1 MPCYAEATPSE
12 GKLGECIT
20 TGKRRS
26 MTDEPA
32 RRLDTPTDDPIV
44 TVIVDR
50 LRHELDASL
59 LYHRSAHTEDVIQ
72 QTIALAKLDALD
84 AHSMLLLAIA
94 AAFHDAG
101 FLVTRSGHESI
112 SADMATAAMAEDKR
126 FSQKDIDMVA
136 NMIMDTQVYQ
146 IGAVHRPKTPLSA
159 WLLDADLA
167 NFGRDDFFEQFHLV
181 ALENKIEPDCLISAT
196 IDLMDRHTWQSPA
209 GSACF
214 ESKKRKNREALTQAS
229 F

>member
-1 MPCYAEATPSE
+1 
-12 GKLGECIT
+12 
-20 TGKRRS
+20 
-26 MTDEPA
+26 MTEDPVIEIDA
-32 RRLDTPTDDPIV
+32 AADDPIV
-44 TVIVDR
+44 TGILDR
-50 LRHELDASL
+50 LRRELDGSL
-59 LYHRSAHTEDVIQ
+59 VYHRAAHTEDVIQ
-72 QTIALAKLDALD
+72 QVLALAKLDALD

-101 FLVTRSGHESI
+101 FLLARSGHESI
-112 SADMATAAMAEDKR
+112 SADMATAAMAEEKR
-126 FSQKDIDMVA
+126 FSQKDINIVA

-146 IGAVHRPKTPLSA
+146 IGAVHRPNTPLSP

-181 ALENKIEPDCLISAT
+181 ALENKIEPDRLVATT

-214 ESKKRKNREALTQAS
+214 ESKKRRNREALTQAS

>member
-1 MPCYAEATPSE
+1 
-12 GKLGECIT
+12 
-20 TGKRRS
+20 
-26 MTDEPA
+26 MTDDHSTGLDAPA
-32 RRLDTPTDDPIV
+32 NDPMV
-44 TVIVDR
+44 TGIVDR
-50 LRHELDASL
+50 LRRELDASL
-59 LYHRSAHTEDVIQ
+59 SYHRPAHTEDVVQ
-72 QTIALAKLDALD
+72 QALTLAKLDALD
-84 AHSMLLLAIA
+84 AHSMLLIAVA

-101 FLVTRSGHESI
+101 FLVTRSGHESVG
-112 SADMATAAMAEDKR
+112 ADMATAAMAKDKR
-126 FSQKDIDMVA
+126 FSQKDIDIVA

-146 IGAVHRPKTPLSA
+146 TGAVHRSNTPLSA

-181 ALENKIEPDCLISAT
+181 ALENKIEPDCLVSPT

-214 ESKKRKNREALTQAS
+214 ESKKHKNREALTQAS

>member
-1 MPCYAEATPSE
+1 
-12 GKLGECIT
+12 
-20 TGKRRS
+20 
-26 MTDEPA
+26 MTDDLTMELA
-32 RRLDTPTDDPIV
+32 AATDDPIV
-44 TVIVDR
+44 TSILDLLGR
-50 LRHELDASL
+50 ELDASL
-59 LYHRSAHTEDVIQ
+59 AYHRAAHTEDVIQ
-72 QTIALAKLDALD
+72 QTLALAKLDALD
-84 AHSMLLLAIA
+84 GHSMLLLAIA

-112 SADMATAAMAEDKR
+112 GADMATAAMAEDKR
-126 FSQKDIDMVA
+126 FSQEDIDSVA
-136 NMIMDTQVYQ
+136 HMIMDTQVYQ
-146 IGAVHRPKTPLSA
+146 VGAVHRPNTPLSP

-181 ALENKIEPDCLISAT
+181 ALENKIEPDCLVSTT

>member
-1 MPCYAEATPSE
+1 
-12 GKLGECIT
+12 
-20 TGKRRS
+20 
-26 MTDEPA
+26 MTDDHSTGLDAPA
-32 RRLDTPTDDPIV
+32 NDPMV
-44 TVIVDR
+44 TGIVDR
-50 LRHELDASL
+50 LRRELDASL
-59 LYHRSAHTEDVIQ
+59 SYHTPAHTEDVVHQ
-72 QTIALAKLDALD
+72 ALALAKLDALD
-84 AHSMLLLAIA
+84 AHSMLLIAVA

-112 SADMATAAMAEDKR
+112 SADMATSAMARDKR
-126 FSQKDIDMVA
+126 FSQTDIGLVA
-136 NMIMDTQVYQ
+136 DMIMDTQVYQ
-146 IGAVHRPKTPLSA
+146 TGAVHRSNTPLSA

>member
-1 MPCYAEATPSE
+1 
-12 GKLGECIT
+12 
-20 TGKRRS
+20 
-26 MTDEPA
+26 MTDDHSTGLDAPA
-32 RRLDTPTDDPIV
+32 NDPMV
-44 TVIVDR
+44 TGIVDR
-50 LRHELDASL
+50 LRRELDASL
-59 LYHRSAHTEDVIQ
+59 SYHRPAHTEDVVQ
-72 QTIALAKLDALD
+72 QALTLAKLDALD
-84 AHSMLLLAIA
+84 AHSMLLIAVA

-101 FLVTRSGHESI
+101 FLVTRSGHESVG
-112 SADMATAAMAEDKR
+112 ADMATAAMAKDKR
-126 FSQKDIDMVA
+126 FSQKDIDIVA

-146 IGAVHRPKTPLSA
+146 TGAVHRSNTPLSA

-181 ALENKIEPDCLISAT
+181 ALENKIEPECLVSAT

>member
-1 MPCYAEATPSE
+1 
-12 GKLGECIT
+12 
-20 TGKRRS
+20 
-26 MTDEPA
+26 MTDDHSTGLDAPA
-32 RRLDTPTDDPIV
+32 NDPMV
-44 TVIVDR
+44 TGIVDR
-50 LRHELDASL
+50 LRRELDASL
-59 LYHRSAHTEDVIQ
+59 SYHRPAHTEDVVQ
-72 QTIALAKLDALD
+72 QALTLAKLDALD
-84 AHSMLLLAIA
+84 AHSMLLIAVA

-112 SADMATAAMAEDKR
+112 SADMATSAMAGDKR
-126 FSQKDIDMVA
+126 FSQTDIGLVA
-136 NMIMDTQVYQ
+136 DMIMDTQVYQ
-146 IGAVHRPKTPLSA
+146 TGAVHRSNTPLSA

>member
-20 TGKRRS
+20 TGKRQS

-44 TVIVDR
+44 TGIVDR

-59 LYHRSAHTEDVIQ
+59 HYHRPAHTEDVIQ
-72 QTIALAKLDALD
+72 QTLALAKLDALD
-84 AHSMLLLAIA
+84 AHSLLLLAIA

-126 FSQKDIDMVA
+126 FSQKDIDIVA

-146 IGAVHRPKTPLSA
+146 IGAVHRPNTPLSP

-167 NFGRDDFFEQFHLV
+167 NFGRDDFFEQFHLI
-181 ALENKIEPDCLISAT
+181 ALENNIEPDRLVSTT

-214 ESKKRKNREALTQAS
+214 ESKKWKNREALTQAS

>member
-1 MPCYAEATPSE
+1 
-12 GKLGECIT
+12 
-20 TGKRRS
+20 
-26 MTDEPA
+26 MTDDHSTGLDAPA
-32 RRLDTPTDDPIV
+32 NDPMV
-44 TVIVDR
+44 TGIVDR
-50 LRHELDASL
+50 LRRELDASL
-59 LYHRSAHTEDVIQ
+59 SYHRPAHTEDVVQ
-72 QTIALAKLDALD
+72 QALTLAKLDALD
-84 AHSMLLLAIA
+84 AHSMLLIAVA

-112 SADMATAAMAEDKR
+112 SADMATSAMAGDKR
-126 FSQKDIDMVA
+126 FSQTDIGLVA
-136 NMIMDTQVYQ
+136 DMIMDTQVYQ
-146 IGAVHRPKTPLSA
+146 TGAVHRSNTPLAA

>member
-1 MPCYAEATPSE
+1 
-12 GKLGECIT
+12 
-20 TGKRRS
+20 
-26 MTDEPA
+26 MTDDHSTGLDAPA
-32 RRLDTPTDDPIV
+32 NDPMV
-44 TVIVDR
+44 TGIVDR
-50 LRHELDASL
+50 LRRELDASL
-59 LYHRSAHTEDVIQ
+59 SYHRPAHTEDVVHQ
-72 QTIALAKLDALD
+72 ALALAKLDALD
-84 AHSMLLLAIA
+84 AHSMLLIAVA

-101 FLVTRSGHESI
+101 FLVTRSGHESVG
-112 SADMATAAMAEDKR
+112 ADMATAAMAKDKR
-126 FSQKDIDMVA
+126 FSQKDIDIVA

-146 IGAVHRPKTPLSA
+146 TGAVHRSNTPLSA

>member
-1 MPCYAEATPSE
+1 
-12 GKLGECIT
+12 
-20 TGKRRS
+20 
-26 MTDEPA
+26 MTDDHSTG
-32 RRLDTPTDDPIV
+32 LDATANDPMV
-44 TVIVDR
+44 TGIVDR
-50 LRHELDASL
+50 LRRELDASL
-59 LYHRSAHTEDVIQ
+59 SYHRPAHTEDVVQ
-72 QTIALAKLDALD
+72 QALALAKLDALD
-84 AHSMLLLAIA
+84 AHSMLLIAVA

-112 SADMATAAMAEDKR
+112 SADMATSAMAGDKR
-126 FSQKDIDMVA
+126 FSQTDIDLVA
-136 NMIMDTQVYQ
+136 DMIMDTQVYQ
-146 IGAVHRPKTPLSA
+146 TGAVHRPNTPLSA

-181 ALENKIEPDCLISAT
+181 ALENKIELDCLVSAT

>member
-1 MPCYAEATPSE
+1 MS
-12 GKLGECIT
+12 
-20 TGKRRS
+20 
-26 MTDEPA
+26 DDPA
-32 RRLDTPTDDPIV
+32 IQVKALTDDPIV
-44 TVIVDR
+44 TGILYR
-50 LRHELDASL
+50 LRRELDASL
-59 LYHRSAHTEDVIQ
+59 SYHRPAHTEDVIQ
-72 QTIALAKLDALD
+72 QTLALAKLDALD
-84 AHSMLLLAIA
+84 AHSMLLLTAA

-112 SADMATAAMAEDKR
+112 SADMATSAMAGDKR
-126 FSQKDIDMVA
+126 FSQTDIDLVA
-136 NMIMDTQVYQ
+136 DMIMDTQVYQ
-146 IGAVHRPKTPLSA
+146 TGAVHRPNTPLSA

-181 ALENKIEPDCLISAT
+181 ALENKIEPDCLVFAT

>member
-1 MPCYAEATPSE
+1 
-12 GKLGECIT
+12 
-20 TGKRRS
+20 
-26 MTDEPA
+26 
-32 RRLDTPTDDPIV
+32 
-44 TVIVDR
+44 VDR
-50 LRHELDASL
+50 LRRELDASL
-59 LYHRSAHTEDVIQ
+59 SYHRPAHTEDVVQ
-72 QTIALAKLDALD
+72 QALTLAKLDALD
-84 AHSMLLLAIA
+84 AHSMLLIAVA

-101 FLVTRSGHESI
+101 FLVTRSGHESVG
-112 SADMATAAMAEDKR
+112 ADMATAAMAKDKR
-126 FSQKDIDMVA
+126 FSQKDIDIVA

-146 IGAVHRPKTPLSA
+146 TGAVHRSNTPLSA

-181 ALENKIEPDCLISAT
+181 ALENKIEPECLVSAT

-214 ESKKRKNREALTQAS
+214 ESKKHKNREALTQAS

>member
-1 MPCYAEATPSE
+1 
-12 GKLGECIT
+12 
-20 TGKRRS
+20 
-26 MTDEPA
+26 MTDDSA
-32 RRLDTPTDDPIV
+32 IGGNAAIDDPIV
-44 TVIVDR
+44 TGILDR
-50 LRHELDASL
+50 LRRELDASL
-59 LYHRSAHTEDVIQ
+59 VYHRATHTEDVIQ
-72 QTIALAKLDALD
+72 QTLALAKLDAVD

-112 SADMATAAMAEDKR
+112 SADMATAAMAEDSR

-146 IGAVHRPKTPLSA
+146 IGAVHRPNTPLSP

-167 NFGRDDFFEQFHLV
+167 NFGRDDFFEKFQLV
-181 ALENKIEPDCLISAT
+181 ALENKIEPDYLVSTT

>member
-1 MPCYAEATPSE
+1 
-12 GKLGECIT
+12 
-20 TGKRRS
+20 
-26 MTDEPA
+26 MTDDHSTGLDAPA
-32 RRLDTPTDDPIV
+32 NDPMV
-44 TVIVDR
+44 TGIVDR
-50 LRHELDASL
+50 LRRELDASL
-59 LYHRSAHTEDVIQ
+59 TYHRPAHTEDVVQ
-72 QTIALAKLDALD
+72 QALTLAKLDALD
-84 AHSMLLLAIA
+84 AHSMLLIAVA

-101 FLVTRSGHESI
+101 FLVTRSGHESVG
-112 SADMATAAMAEDKR
+112 ADMATAAMAKDKR
-126 FSQKDIDMVA
+126 FSQEDIDSVA
-136 NMIMDTQVYQ
+136 HMIMDTQVYQ
-146 IGAVHRPKTPLSA
+146 TGAVHRSNTPLSA

-181 ALENKIEPDCLISAT
+181 ALENKIEPECLVSAT

>member
-1 MPCYAEATPSE
+1 
-12 GKLGECIT
+12 
-20 TGKRRS
+20 
-26 MTDEPA
+26 MTDDPA
-32 RRLDTPTDDPIV
+32 IGGNAAIDDPIV
-44 TVIVDR
+44 TRILDR
-50 LRHELDASL
+50 LRRELDASL
-59 LYHRSAHTEDVIQ
+59 VYHRATHTEDVIQ
-72 QTIALAKLDALD
+72 QTLALAKLDALD

-112 SADMATAAMAEDKR
+112 SADMATAAMAEDSR

-146 IGAVHRPKTPLSA
+146 IGAVHRPNTPLSP

-167 NFGRDDFFEQFHLV
+167 NFGRDDFFEKFQLV
-181 ALENKIEPDCLISAT
+181 ALENKIEPDYLVSTT

>member
-1 MPCYAEATPSE
+1 
-12 GKLGECIT
+12 
-20 TGKRRS
+20 
-26 MTDEPA
+26 
-32 RRLDTPTDDPIV
+32 
-44 TVIVDR
+44 
-50 LRHELDASL
+50 
-59 LYHRSAHTEDVIQ
+59 
-72 QTIALAKLDALD
+72 
-84 AHSMLLLAIA
+84 MLLIAVA

-112 SADMATAAMAEDKR
+112 SADMATSAMAGDKR
-126 FSQKDIDMVA
+126 FSQTDIGLVA
-136 NMIMDTQVYQ
+136 DMIMDTQVYQ
-146 IGAVHRPKTPLSA
+146 TGAVHRSNTPLSA

>member
-1 MPCYAEATPSE
+1 
-12 GKLGECIT
+12 
-20 TGKRRS
+20 
-26 MTDEPA
+26 MTDDHSTGLDAPA
-32 RRLDTPTDDPIV
+32 NDPMV
-44 TVIVDR
+44 TGIVDR
-50 LRHELDASL
+50 LRRELDASL
-59 LYHRSAHTEDVIQ
+59 AYHRPAHTEDVVQ
-72 QTIALAKLDALD
+72 QALTLAKLDALD
-84 AHSMLLLAIA
+84 AHSMLLIAVA

-101 FLVTRSGHESI
+101 FLVTRSGHESVG
-112 SADMATAAMAEDKR
+112 ADMATAAMAKDKR
-126 FSQKDIDMVA
+126 FSQKDIDIVA

-146 IGAVHRPKTPLSA
+146 TGAVHRSNTPLSA

-167 NFGRDDFFEQFHLV
+167 NFGRDDFFEQFYLV
-181 ALENKIEPDCLISAT
+181 ALENKIEPECLVSAT

>member
-1 MPCYAEATPSE
+1 
-12 GKLGECIT
+12 
-20 TGKRRS
+20 
-26 MTDEPA
+26 MTDDHSTGLDAPA
-32 RRLDTPTDDPIV
+32 NDPMV
-44 TVIVDR
+44 TGIVDR
-50 LRHELDASL
+50 LRRELDASL
-59 LYHRSAHTEDVIQ
+59 AYHRPAHTEDVVQ
-72 QTIALAKLDALD
+72 QALTLAKLDALD
-84 AHSMLLLAIA
+84 AHSMLLIAVA

-101 FLVTRSGHESI
+101 FLVTRSGHESVG
-112 SADMATAAMAEDKR
+112 ADMATAAMAKDKR
-126 FSQKDIDMVA
+126 FSQKDIDIVA

-146 IGAVHRPKTPLSA
+146 TGAVHRSNTPLSA

-181 ALENKIEPDCLISAT
+181 ALENKIEPECLVSAT

>member
-1 MPCYAEATPSE
+1 
-12 GKLGECIT
+12 
-20 TGKRRS
+20 
-26 MTDEPA
+26 MTDDPA
-32 RRLDTPTDDPIV
+32 IEVNAAIDDPIV
-44 TVIVDR
+44 TGILDR
-50 LRHELDASL
+50 LRRELDASL
-59 LYHRSAHTEDVIQ
+59 VYHRAAHTEDVIQ
-72 QTIALAKLDALD
+72 QTVALAKLDALD

-126 FSQKDIDMVA
+126 FSQKDIDIVA

-146 IGAVHRPKTPLSA
+146 IGAVHRPNTPLSP

-167 NFGRDDFFEQFHLV
+167 NFGRDDFFEKFQLV
-181 ALENKIEPDCLISAT
+181 ALENKIEPDCLVSTT

-214 ESKKRKNREALTQAS
+214 GSKKRKNREALMQAS

>member
-1 MPCYAEATPSE
+1 
-12 GKLGECIT
+12 
-20 TGKRRS
+20 

-101 FLVTRSGHESI
+101 FLVARSGHESI
-112 SADMATAAMAEDKR
+112 GAEMATAAMVGDKR
-126 FSQKDIDMVA
+126 FSQTDIDLVTD
-136 NMIMDTQVYQ
+136 MIMDTQVYQ
-146 IGAVHRPKTPLSA
+146 IGAVHRPNTPLSP

-214 ESKKRKNREALTQAS
+214 ESKKHKNREALTQAS

>member
-1 MPCYAEATPSE
+1 
-12 GKLGECIT
+12 
-20 TGKRRS
+20 
-26 MTDEPA
+26 
-32 RRLDTPTDDPIV
+32 
-44 TVIVDR
+44 
-50 LRHELDASL
+50 
-59 LYHRSAHTEDVIQ
+59 
-72 QTIALAKLDALD
+72 
-84 AHSMLLLAIA
+84 
-94 AAFHDAG
+94 
-101 FLVTRSGHESI
+101 
-112 SADMATAAMAEDKR
+112 MATSAMARDKR
-126 FSQKDIDMVA
+126 FSQTDIGLVA
-136 NMIMDTQVYQ
+136 DMIMDTQVYQ
-146 IGAVHRPKTPLSA
+146 TGAVHRSNTPLSA